1 MSSVAHT
8 VFQHINNVEIFIN
21 TNWVKMITQLNIL
34 FWNVQVPLI
43 YMHIYNAR
51 KPSIHKIQKITVFQW

>member
-8 VFQHINNVEIFIN
+8 VFQHIYNVEIYTN
-21 TNWVKMITQLNIL
+21 TNWAKMIMQLNIL

-43 YMHIYNAR
+43 YNAM
-51 KPSIHKIQKITVFQW
+51 KPSIHKIQTITVFQW